1 MTTRKLSE
9 KQIRWSLTFFQFR
22 FQLKFRAGKKAQR
35 PNALLKKE
43 QDMPGGK
50 KDERFKNRINQL
62 LKDKWLLPKYWLKKK
77 SEFVQIQITRTES
90 KKSTNTTGTPVN
102 NKRIPKGCD
111 VLEDQKAQ
119 LIWDRGFQVDESFGE
134 LYRSF

>member
-1 MTTRKLSE
+1 
-9 KQIRWSLTFFQFR
+9 
-22 FQLKFRAGKKAQR
+22 
-35 PNALLKKE
+35 
-43 QDMPGGK
+43 MPGGK

-62 LKDKWLLPKYWLKKK
+62 LKNEWLPPKYRLKKK

-90 KKSTNTTGTPVN
+90 EKSTNITETPVD

-119 LIWDRGFQVDESFGE
+119 LMWDKGFQMNESFGK
-134 LYRSF
+134 LYHLFWRGDKTFPPQCAYWKISLEECSLNPRGILQFRNRILVPE